1 MLLEKQK
8 RAVGRLPA
16 DREDVFAYEVNGHVS
31 TGELDDISLE
41 LDKAYRKFDR
51 INLLVRLRSWDGVD
65 WTSAF
70 SETSF
75 IGRLRALSHVDRYAV
90 VGGPSWVAL
99 AIRFCPQLF
108 SMEVR
113 HFDEARADEAW
124 AWVHEDVGRR
134 RAA

>member
-8 RAVGRLPA
+8 RAVRRLPT

-41 LDKAYRKFDR
+41 LDKAYRRFDR
-51 INLLVRLRSWDGVD
+51 INLLVRLHAWNGVD

-75 IGRLRALSHVDRYAV
+75 IGRMRALSHVDRYAV
-90 VGGPSWVAL
+90 VGGPSWIAL
-99 AIRFCPQLF
+99 AITFCPQLF
-108 SMEVR
+108 NMEVR
-113 HFDEARADEAW
+113 HFDEADADEAW
-124 AWVHEDVGRR
+124 AWVNEDIGRR